1 MNQYRPSGFSMLPP
15 VIKNLLIINIICFI
29 VSWLAQAYFGLD
41 VANELGLHY
50 ISSPSFKPVQFV
62 TYMFLHA
69 NFEHIFFNMF
79 ALWIFG
85 NTLENFWGGKR
96 FLIYYFVTGIGA
108 GIIQILV
115 AYIQLHTYAISDDM
129 WNLVLTDGDELIRTS
144 RNYIDDTL
152 GSVNAIVNAPTVG
165 ASGAIFGLL
174 MAFGMLFPNVEMY
187 IMFIPIPIKAKWFV
201 LGYGLIELFSGLR
214 NAVGDNTAHFAHLGG
229 MIFGYFLIKYWRK
242 HGSSL

>member
-1 MNQYRPSGFSMLPP
+1 
-15 VIKNLLIINIICFI
+15 
-29 VSWLAQAYFGLD
+29 
-41 VANELGLHY
+41 
-50 ISSPSFKPVQFV
+50 
-62 TYMFLHA
+62 
-69 NFEHIFFNMF
+69 MF
-79 ALWIFG
+79 ALWMFG

-96 FLIYYFVTGIGA
+96 FLIYYFVCGLGA
-108 GIIQILV
+108 GIVQMLV
-115 AYIQLHTYAISDDM
+115 AYIQLHTYAIDDQM
-129 WNLVLTDGDELIRTS
+129 WSTILSEGDELIRTS
-144 RNYIDDTL
+144 RNYVDGTL
-152 GSVNAIVNAPTVG
+152 GNVNAIVNAPTVG

-187 IMFIPIPIKAKWFV
+187 IMFIPIPIKAKWLV